1 MIEAWYKSCSMH
13 SEICLYSLSD
23 CHLLHSTH
31 PFSQSPNT
39 KQHVSDGPQIKTR
52 NHLTPQDTESK
63 FNCLMYYIFFI
74 LEQNKTFH
82 FLHIDFIDCVWIAPF
97 NGISHELQPTFSKMW
112 TCLGSFRFWKPN
124 FEVSLIFLIFK
135 TGFIISLLK
144 IRWL

>member
-1 MIEAWYKSCSMH
+1 MFNAFRSM
-13 SEICLYSLSD
+13 SLFFVRLPS
-23 CHLLHSTH
+23 LAFNSS
-31 PFSQSPNT
+31 FSQSPNT

-52 NHLTPQDTESK
+52 NHLTPQDTEGK

-112 TCLGSFRFWKPN
+112 TCLGSFCFWKPN

-135 TGFIISLLK
+135 TGFIIYLLK